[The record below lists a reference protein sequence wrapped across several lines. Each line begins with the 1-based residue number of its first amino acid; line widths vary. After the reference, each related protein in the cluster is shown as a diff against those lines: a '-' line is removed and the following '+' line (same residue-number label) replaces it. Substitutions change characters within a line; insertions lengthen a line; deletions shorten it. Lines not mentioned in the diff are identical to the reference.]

1 MQTEA
6 IAYPSCQPMVSVCK
20 TGGEKQSGLQDHP
33 PLLTVVCMSSSL
45 YTSLFACGGEFY
57 LTILGNPLSC
67 IACILLWLCGEG
79 VGRELKG
86 GGSIGNSGKHLMEIC
101 SFKQ

>member
-1 MQTEA
+1 MASHTLSRVLSHRMHAVSFVCRAGRGGIEC
-6 IAYPSCQPMVSVCK
+6 SCRSDGPMASVCK

-45 YTSLFACGGEFY
+45 YASLFACGGEFY

-67 IACILLWLCGEG
+67 LNCMYSVVAVW
-79 VGRELKG
+79 GRV
-86 GGSIGNSGKHLMEIC
+86 
-101 SFKQ
+101 

>member
-45 YTSLFACGGEFY
+45 YASLFACGGEFY

-67 IACILLWLCGEG
+67 LNCMYSVVAMWGRCREG
-79 VGRELKG
+79 AEG
-86 GGSIGNSGKHLMEIC
+86 GGGFYRE
-101 SFKQ
+101 FW